1 MDELRQNAANLAVAE
16 EKQPQKG
23 KKGGKK
29 SFRRSGFEG
38 LIWIAPAFVL
48 MLIFSYYPP
57 VDAFYHSLTNW
68 NGTTASWIGL
78 KNFTRLFQDT
88 LFWRSCWTMVV
99 LTLSCMLIGN
109 ICTIVLAELIYNC
122 SNKRMSSFYRFMFV
136 IPAIIPGI
144 VTIMLWGKI
153 ILSGQSNG
161 VLNTILGA
169 FGIKPLGWFYS
180 EDTVLWSIILYG
192 FPWMGGTSFLIYLAG
207 LNNISESVVEASKL
221 DGIGTFKRVLF
232 IDLPMLKG
240 QIKYFLIMGL
250 IGGIQGYT
258 LQYAITNG
266 GPGDSYAS
274 MVPGYYMYKAAIN
287 DSEYGYSCAMGVV
300 LFLMILVITIINN
313 KFIKTEED

>member
-1 MDELRQNAANLAVAE
+1 
-16 EKQPQKG
+16 
-23 KKGGKK
+23 
-29 SFRRSGFEG
+29 
-38 LIWIAPAFVL
+38 
-48 MLIFSYYPP
+48 
-57 VDAFYHSLTNW
+57 
-68 NGTTASWIGL
+68 
-78 KNFTRLFQDT
+78 
-88 LFWRSCWTMVV
+88 MVV

-207 LNNISESVVEASKL
+207 LNNIPESVVEASKL
-221 DGIGTFKRVLF
+221 DGVGTFKRVLF

-300 LFLMILVITIINN
+300 LFLMILIITILNN

>member
-1 MDELRQNAANLAVAE
+1 MDELQQNAAEFAAAQDKGL
-16 EKQPQKG
+16 KKG

-144 VTIMLWGKI
+144 VTIMLWGKF

-161 VLNTILGA
+161 VLN
-169 FGIKPLGWFYS
+169 S

-207 LNNISESVVEASKL
+207 LNNIPESVVEASKL

-300 LFLMILVITIINN
+300 LFLMILIITIINN